1 MTGTD
6 PTGARSP
13 LGAVAVQ
20 LAAVCCSG
28 SFQCREDAFRVL
40 TDLRCAPAAL
50 GSAEIVAG
58 LSLPGLGSSTSDG
71 DRFAVTL
78 GPCWWLVDAP
88 AGSAALSGSAEVS
101 AVDVSAQ
108 RTPLIL
114 SGPAARAVLAHGCS
128 LDLHP
133 DSFEV
138 GASAQTSLAKA
149 GVALA
154 RTGVEEYRCWVRAS
168 YARYLAWWL
177 IDASVEYR

>member
-1 MTGTD
+1 VTGTET
-6 PTGARSP
+6 TGARSP

-20 LAAVCCSG
+20 LASTCSSG

-50 GSAEIVAG
+50 ESAEVVAG
-58 LSLPGLGSSTSDG
+58 LSLPGLGRRTSEG
-71 DRFAVTL
+71 DRFAVSL

-88 AGSAALSGSAEVS
+88 AGSAALPGSAAVS

-133 DSFEV
+133 DAFEV
-138 GASAQTSLAKA
+138 GASAQTLLAKA
-149 GVALA
+149 GVVLT
-154 RTGVEEYRCWVRAS
+154 RTRVEEYRCWVRAS